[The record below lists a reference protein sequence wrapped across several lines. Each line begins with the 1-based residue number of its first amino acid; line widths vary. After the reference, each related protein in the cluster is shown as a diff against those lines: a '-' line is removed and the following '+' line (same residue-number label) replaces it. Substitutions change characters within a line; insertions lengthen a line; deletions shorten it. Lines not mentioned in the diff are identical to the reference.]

1 MEYSRRNPPRLDS
14 KASLPRNGLGKLRAV
29 VEKAAAKTKTSLAA
43 LTVLSTAVDPYR
55 LDTDAGH
62 RDGSW
67 VAEQLNRLLAP
78 GRKIHWRGLH
88 YLLVSTTGLTKPNG
102 ETYKNDDD
110 DWTWLADTAGKAAR
124 WLSYIPFERIT
135 DHRNAEPVIH
145 HKARVAPR
153 SMISVGVE
161 VAIPDANDL
170 VPTPVAEGFVARQAY
185 HFVLFG
191 EKTSL
196 ESILLPIARAKQCDL
211 YLPSGEISD
220 TLLYR
225 IAADAAKDGRPLIV
239 LTISDCDPAGYQMP
253 ISISR
258 KLQAFKDLFFPKLKF
273 EVVPVALLPE
283 QVHELGLPSTPLKA
297 GEKRADK
304 WTEAFDIEQTEIDA
318 LMVLRPDTLREMV
331 EAAFEPYF
339 DATLER
345 RVEAAESEWL
355 DEAQAAIDAQLNP
368 EIMAAVRA
376 QAETKLSELRSVIDD
391 LNEQL
396 NIATDDFTLPE
407 IEVPEPEIDETI
419 ERLALVSFDD
429 DFVTATRALIER
441 KRYGNGDDR

>member
-1 MEYSRRNPPRLDS
+1 MEYNRSNPLRLES
-14 KASLPRNGLGKLRAV
+14 KASLPINGRGKLRAV

-78 GRKIHWRGLH
+78 GKKIHWRGLH
-88 YLLVSTTGLTKPNG
+88 YLLVSTTSLTKPNG

-110 DWTWLADTAGKAAR
+110 DWTWLADTAGKAVR
-124 WLSYIPFERIT
+124 WLGYIPFERIT
-135 DHRNAEPVIH
+135 DHRNAEPVVH
-145 HKARVAPR
+145 HPR

-170 VPTPVAEGFVARQAY
+170 APTPVAEGFVARQAY
-185 HFVLFG
+185 HFVIFG
-191 EKTSL
+191 EKASL

-211 YLPSGEISD
+211 YLPTGEISD
-220 TLLYR
+220 TLLFR
-225 IAADAAKDGRPLIV
+225 IAADAAKDGRPLV
-239 LTISDCDPAGYQMP
+239 VFTISDCDPAGYQMP
-253 ISISR
+253 ISIAR
-258 KLQAFKDLFFPKLKF
+258 KLQAFKDLLFPRLEF
-273 EVVPVALLPE
+273 EVVPVALTPA

-304 WTEAFDIEQTEIDA
+304 WTEAFGIEQTEIDA

-331 EAAFEPYF
+331 EAAFEPYY
-339 DATLER
+339 DDTLER

-368 EIMAAVRA
+368 EIMAAVRT

>member
-170 VPTPVAEGFVARQAY
+170 VPTPVAEGFVARQ
-185 HFVLFG
+185 LFG

-407 IEVPEPEIDETI
+407 IEVPEPEIDEA
-419 ERLALVSFDD
+419 R
-429 DFVTATRALIER
+429 R
-441 KRYGNGDDR
+441 